1 MILQE
6 QDSYY
11 RRPSFAFAARKR
23 IGIRL
28 RGRYTCRNDN
38 YLVCLGL
45 DPAKGNR
52 KVVMLRPNRLLVKNE
67 GFQGRLVWLD
77 GVSVLG
83 LVDF

>member
-11 RRPSFAFAARKR
+11 RLLSFVFAARKH

-28 RGRYTCRNDN
+28 RGSYTCGIDN
-38 YLVCLGL
+38 YLVYLVL

-52 KVVMLRPNRLLVKNE
+52 KVVTLHPNRLLLKNE
-67 GFQGRLVWLD
+67 GRLVWLD
-77 GVSVLG
+77 GVSVPD

>member
-6 QDSYY
+6 EDSYH
-11 RRPSFAFAARKR
+11 RLPLFAFAAHKR

-28 RGRYTCRNDN
+28 RRRYTCGNDN
-38 YLVCLGL
+38 YLVYLVL

-52 KVVMLRPNRLLVKNE
+52 KVVMLRPNRPLLKNE

-77 GVSVLG
+77 DVSVPD

>member
-1 MILQE
+1 MVIQK
-6 QDSYY
+6 QDSYH
-11 RRPSFAFAARKR
+11 RHLSFVFAARKR

-28 RGRYTCRNDN
+28 RGRYTCGNDN
-38 YLVCLGL
+38 YLVYLAL

-52 KVVMLRPNRLLVKNE
+52 KVVMLRPNRLLLKND

-77 GVSVLG
+77 GVSVLD

>member
-11 RRPSFAFAARKR
+11 R
-23 IGIRL
+23 L
-28 RGRYTCRNDN
+28 RGRYTCGNDN
-38 YLVCLGL
+38 YLVYLAL

-52 KVVMLRPNRLLVKNE
+52 KVVMLRPNRLLLKNE
-67 GFQGRLVWLD
+67 GFLGEGFLGRLVWLD
-77 GVSVLG
+77 GVSVLD

>member
-6 QDSYY
+6 QDSYH
-11 RRPSFAFAARKR
+11 RRPSFVFAARKR

-28 RGRYTCRNDN
+28 RVRYTCGNN
-38 YLVCLGL
+38 YLVYLAL

-52 KVVMLRPNRLLVKNE
+52 KIVMLRLNRLLLKNE

-77 GVSVLG
+77 GVSVLD